1 MPEAFRDDLVHSH
14 TRVRLAL
21 GILGLLL
28 PLILI
33 IGGLFDQLRPD
44 DIGKTGIEPTISDFY
59 HTTYRDVFVGSL
71 CAIGV
76 FLVSYRGHRRAKG
89 EIIGDDWLAT
99 LAGTAA
105 FVVAFFPNGAGS
117 DRASMMQ
124 LHFGAAAAETLHY
137 LAAFVFFSSLAGFC
151 LFKFAKTR
159 STWRRKI
166 YQACGATIIAM
177 LILTMI
183 AVYFRK
189 MTDGAAHAIVES
201 NNLIFW
207 FEAIGIWAFALSWL
221 VKSKADMKLA
231 FPGTRR
237 QKDQN

>member
-33 IGGLFDQLRPD
+33 IGGLFDQLRP
-44 DIGKTGIEPTISDFY
+44 E
-59 HTTYRDVFVGSL
+59 
-71 CAIGV
+71 
-76 FLVSYRGHRRAKG
+76 

-105 FVVAFFPNGAGS
+105 FVVAFFPNGAGG

-166 YQACGATIIAM
+166 YQACGAVIIAM
-177 LILTMI
+177 LVLTMI

-189 MTDGAAHAIVES
+189 VTDGAAHAIVES

-221 VKSKADMKLA
+221 HRHAVCRHIFLYRPPCEPRILA
-231 FPGTRR
+231 AR
-237 QKDQN
+237 